1 MLSVTLF
8 ASALALSA
16 NAYPR
21 VVPGLGAQGLL
32 VNTDRGAPFYDAICA
47 QIDKATSLETS
58 VFYPGERAYEEDI
71 SHRTSSSTQH
81 AKCSVRPHTAAD
93 VSVILKIVGSTRIPF
108 AVKCGGH
115 ASNPGFSST
124 TGVHISMSRFSEV
137 TYDPSSE
144 TAVIGGGLVWDEVY
158 AALAPYHVSIAG
170 GRKAGVGV
178 AGFTLGGGYSWLT
191 NQYGLAVDTVVAY
204 ELVKP
209 TGDIVTVTQE
219 SDPGLFFGLK
229 GGMNNFGIVTR
240 FTFKT
245 FPQGRVWGGLILF
258 KSLNIPAV
266 TAATAAFSESVIDP
280 KAAII
285 TSYTALPGEP
295 GISLHLFYDGPTPPA
310 GIFDD
315 FLAIPY
321 YAKDVST
328 RDFLSFV
335 KVFPSAATYG
345 YRGIFHGLAVA
356 QYTPKILDAIANE
369 TVFWSSRLKEL
380 GAADIDYGVQ
390 PFLPT
395 VFTHG
400 TYGSSAYPPS
410 RGKSLCP
417 LNLYFA
423 WSDKRFDVVF
433 HEVARQSITHLR
445 EVALS
450 EGQDVANAAV
460 YPNYAI
466 YDTPLEELYGDTVLA
481 LRALKVSVD
490 PDNVMGLAGGFKF

>member
-1 MLSVTLF
+1 MCPSK
-8 ASALALSA
+8 LSA
-16 NAYPR
+16 VPAPR
-21 VVPGLGAQGLL
+21 LQYA
-32 VNTDRGAPFYDAICA
+32 
-47 QIDKATSLETS
+47 SL
-58 VFYPGERAYEEDI
+58 FKCGE
-71 SHRTSSSTQH
+71 
-81 AKCSVRPHTAAD
+81 
-93 VSVILKIVGSTRIPF
+93 VSDLPPQ
-108 AVKCGGH
+108 VKCGGH

-124 TGVHISMSRFSEV
+124 TGVHISMSRFNEV
-137 TYDPSSE
+137 TYDPSSK

-170 GRKAGVGV
+170 GRKVGVGV

-209 TGDIVTVTQE
+209 TGDIVTITQE
-219 SDPGLFFGLK
+219 SDPDLFFGLK
-229 GGMNNFGIVTR
+229 GG
-240 FTFKT
+240 
-245 FPQGRVWGGLILF
+245 LILF
-258 KSLNIPAV
+258 KSVDIPAV
-266 TAATAAFSESVIDP
+266 TAATAAYSTSVSDP

-315 FLAIPY
+315 FLVIPY

-328 RDFLSFV
+328 RDFLSLV
-335 KVFPSAATYG
+335 KVFPADDTYG

-356 QYTPKILDAIANE
+356 QYTPKILGAIANE

-380 GAADIDYGVQ
+380 GAVDIDYGVQ

-417 LNLYFA
+417 LNLYLA

-433 HEVARQSITHLR
+433 HEAARQSITHLR

-450 EGQDVANAAV
+450 EGQDVANAAI

-466 YDTPLEELYGDTVLA
+466 YDTPLENLYGDTVLA
-481 LRALKVSVD
+481 LRALKASVD
-490 PDNVMGLAGGFKF
+490 PDNVMGLTGGFKF